1 MPALTRTFV
10 AATALALLA
19 AGTASAERL
28 TLCNRGDQAKLYS
41 TVQIGLYGSL
51 LPSWIGSG
59 WYTLDPGTCEEVSAY
74 LGRTYVFFH
83 MLSRPAP
90 GGKATIDHY
99 PVADIRSLPTHP
111 PGSYGVE
118 TFLCVTG
125 DRFLRVLDTLPE
137 HADCPAGYGQRLFNL
152 LVIVDDSELTLNLN

>member
-1 MPALTRTFV
+1 MPALSRTLA
-10 AATALALLA
+10 AATAVALLA

-28 TLCNRGDQAKLYS
+28 TLCNHGDTSKLYS

-59 WYTLDPGTCEEVSAY
+59 WYSLDPGACEEVSSY

-83 MLSRPAP
+83 MLSRPSRGA
-90 GGKATIDHY
+90 KATIDHY
-99 PVADIRSLPTHP
+99 SVADIQSLATHP
-111 PGSYGVE
+111 PGTYGIE
-118 TFLCVTG
+118 MFLCVKDDKFT
-125 DRFLRVLDTLPE
+125 RVLDTLPE
-137 HADCPAGYGQRLFNL
+137 HAECPEGYDQRLFNL